1 MVSAAGDLR
10 SWALLGALAVAAIA
24 APPACAPSEDAD
36 PIDAAIAAT
45 LADAGARVVLPA
57 LGELRDAA
65 AALSTALADAASQPE
80 SPHDEAREAW
90 RAAMAAWQTVEVFQI
105 GALADPLLAPAGEGR
120 SARFYAWPE
129 TNPCRVDQELV
140 AAAWGSPTF
149 FDDTLPNVH
158 GLAALEQLLFPA
170 DDENHCPPQV
180 DINAEGTWA
189 ALSPAELAQRR
200 LDYAAAL
207 GRRLAADAAALHDDW
222 DPAGGDFAG
231 ALARAGDNA
240 PYTSPQQGVQ
250 ALFDALFF
258 TMFRVVRLKL
268 DEPMG
273 LGTCTT
279 DCPGLAE
286 SPLAGGSTAWLTLN
300 LAAVRSLLEGGDGV
314 GLLDLATTAGHDDVV
329 AAVEAA
335 LADAEAAAAAVTAD
349 VPVAIT
355 DDAADLEALRAALE
369 HLKEAIEDD
378 LRAALTLQIPSEAAG
393 DND

>member
-1 MVSAAGDLR
+1 M
-10 SWALLGALAVAAIA
+10 
-24 APPACAPSEDAD
+24 
-36 PIDAAIAAT
+36 
-45 LADAGARVVLPA
+45 
-57 LGELRDAA
+57 
-65 AALSTALADAASQPE
+65 ASDGTP
-80 SPHDEAREAW
+80 R
-90 RAAMAAWQTVEVFQI
+90 
-105 GALADPLLAPAGEGR
+105 
-120 SARFYAWPE
+120 
-129 TNPCRVDQELV
+129 
-140 AAAWGSPTF
+140 
-149 FDDTLPNVH
+149 
-158 GLAALEQLLFPA
+158 LAALRAMRAKRAGSRSIAMALARWAARFDEPGWVEDRVVHQLLFPA

-180 DINAEGTWA
+180 DINANGTWA
-189 ALSPAELAQRR
+189 ALSASELHARR

-207 GRRLAADAAALHDDW
+207 AQRLADDAADLHTAW

-240 PYTSPQQGVQ
+240 PYTSPQEGVQ
-250 ALFDALFF
+250 AVFDGLFF

-268 DEPMG
+268 DAPMG
-273 LGTCTT
+273 LGTCAT
-279 DCPGLAE
+279 DCAGLAE
-286 SPLAGGSTAWLTLN
+286 STLAGGSTAWLTLN
-300 LAAVRSLLEGGDGV
+300 LAAVRAMLEGGDGV